1 MTSLRELLRS
11 PPPLWR
17 EGRAPAE
24 LAALMRDPVHAGVG
38 VPHGDG
44 APVQLVPGYLA
55 GDGSMAVMARWL
67 RRIGYRPASAGMRL
81 NADCATATL
90 ERLETR
96 VEARA
101 ERYGRRISIV
111 GQSRGGSLARLLAL
125 RRPDLVAGI
134 VTLGSPAA
142 DELAVHPLVLLNL
155 RVVASLRR
163 LGVPNL
169 LGATCLDGDCCAAT
183 RDLSRRPFP
192 ADVGWTAIY
201 SRTDGIV
208 DWRACRTPEA
218 ELVEV
223 DASHFGMGLN
233 VAAYRAIADALHR
246 FNATDALVRAG

>member
-1 MTSLRELLRS
+1 MTSLRDTLLH

-24 LAALMRDPVHAGVG
+24 LAALMRDPVFAGSG

-44 APVQLVPGYLA
+44 APVLLVPGYLA

-67 RRIGYRPASAGMRL
+67 RRIGYRPGRAGMRL

-90 ERLETR
+90 ERLEAR
-96 VEARA
+96 VEERA
-101 ERYGRRISIV
+101 ERYGRQVAII

-134 VTLGSPAA
+134 VTLGSPAV
-142 DELAVHPLVLLNL
+142 DEFAVHPFVLLNL
-155 RVVASLRR
+155 RVVASLGR
-163 LGVPNL
+163 LGVPGL
-169 LGATCLDGDCCAAT
+169 LSAQCVDGACCAAT
-183 RDLSRRPFP
+183 RELAGKPFP
-192 ADVGWTAIY
+192 AEVGWTSIY

-208 DWRACRTPEA
+208 NWRACRAPEA

-223 DASHFGMGLN
+223 DASHLGMGVN
-233 VAAYRAIADALHR
+233 AASYRAIAAALHR
-246 FNATDALVRAG
+246 FTAADSLPRAA